1 MRLEELS
8 SESESTSVPRPQFGG
23 PNRSKMPPKESL
35 GDPLDAPWTALGSL
49 RGSVGRS
56 GGSWDTLWRSSGALW
71 SSSGALWELWGMIL
85 ELSGTIWKHFGMIIE
100 PFFCPCCAC
109 CGSQH
114 LALFWSFLGRSGVHR
129 SRSSQNGRDRSRLVN
144 TNEIATFSLTRE
156 LANISGT
163 KPKQCWDELRIH
175 MKILTINC
183 KIES

>member
-1 MRLEELS
+1 
-8 SESESTSVPRPQFGG
+8 
-23 PNRSKMPPKESL
+23 MPPKGSL

-56 GGSWDTLWRSSGALW
+56 GGSWDALW
-71 SSSGALWELWGMIL
+71 SSLGGLWELWGAGFRSSRGRCW
-85 ELSGTIWKHFGMIIE
+85 EHFGMILKL
-100 PFFCPCCAC
+100 FFFPCCAC
-109 CGSQH
+109 CGSRH
-114 LALFWSFLGRSGVHR
+114 LALFWSFLRRSGLHR

-175 MKILTINC
+175 MNFLSKTDKIAP
-183 KIES
+183 

>member
-1 MRLEELS
+1 MR
-8 SESESTSVPRPQFGG
+8 
-23 PNRSKMPPKESL
+23 PKGSL

-56 GGSWDTLWRSSGALW
+56 GGSWDALW
-71 SSSGALWELWGMIL
+71 SSSGALWELWGVIL
-85 ELSGTIWKHFGMIIE
+85 ESRGRCWKHFGMIFE
-100 PFFCPCCAC
+100 PFFFPCCAC

-129 SRSSQNGRDRSRLVN
+129 SQSSQNGRDRSRLVN

-175 MKILTINC
+175 MKFLSKTG
-183 KIES
+183 KLAS